1 MSKHINVCSLVEC
14 YKYNLSQLFVQPGVI
29 IIQTSCFILMN
40 LNLLIPNLFWPDI
53 SQPEIYSDLSI
64 SSLETLLARSIS
76 TQHPSQELEIWL
88 CKTFNT
94 VQHQNSWP
102 IAPIMLHIDGPDLMK
117 TNKDFWMRADPVHL
131 RIEQNHI
138 MLADS
143 QAFKISKEE
152 AEQIVQDLNHNLGN
166 HYNFSFLPLHPARWY
181 IRVSKVPEIQ
191 TYTLGQVTC
200 MNINNFLPTGRESM
214 IWHKIFNEIQML
226 LYEHPVNQA
235 RESRGELTINSIWFW
250 GGGNI
255 PQSIQAPYTHIWSD
269 HDLPRAF
276 ALASNVSHSKLPID
290 ADEWLQIG
298 TTGNHLLVLDALL
311 GKAKYRDA
319 YSWRETLKDLEKNWF
334 SPLYKALRKGKIN
347 QLTITALNESS
358 SQHFAIMRSNLWK
371 FWLISRPLSFY
382 SARH

>member
-1 MSKHINVCSLVEC
+1 M
-14 YKYNLSQLFVQPGVI
+14 NLS
-29 IIQTSCFILMN
+29 
-40 LNLLIPNLFWPDI
+40 LLIPNLFWPDI
-53 SQPEIYSDLSI
+53 SQPEIYSDLSMP
-64 SSLETLLARSIS
+64 SLETLLAKSIA
-76 TQHPSQELEIWL
+76 TQYPPQELERWL
-88 CKTFNT
+88 CKTFNIA
-94 VQHQNSWP
+94 QHQKSWP
-102 IAPIMLHIDGPDLMK
+102 IAPIMLHIDDPDLMK

-152 AEQIVQDLNHNLGN
+152 AEQIVQDLNHNLGD
-166 HYNFSFLPLHPARWY
+166 HYDFSFLPLHPARWY
-181 IRVSKVPEIQ
+181 IRVSKAPEIH

-250 GGGNI
+250 GEGNM
-255 PQSIQAPYTHIWSD
+255 PQSIEAPYTHIWSD
-269 HDLPRAF
+269 HDLPHAL
-276 ALASNVSHSKLPID
+276 ALASNTGHSKLPAD
-290 ADEWLQIG
+290 ADEWLQTE

-334 SPLYKALRKGKIN
+334 SPLHKALKKGEIN
-347 QLTITALNESS
+347 QLTITALNENS
-358 SQHFAIMRSNLWK
+358 SQDFAIVRSNLWK

-382 SARH
+382 SARY